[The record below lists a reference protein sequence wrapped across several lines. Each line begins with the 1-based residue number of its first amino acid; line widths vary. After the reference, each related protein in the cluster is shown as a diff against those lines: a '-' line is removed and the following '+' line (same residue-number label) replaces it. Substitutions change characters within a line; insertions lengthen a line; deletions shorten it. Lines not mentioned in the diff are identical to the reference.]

1 MRVFRFT
8 FSNCDIHILDSAFN
22 FGRLFCI
29 FALCCFA
36 RFGAIC
42 TIEKKTFKNPGNP
55 SRIDLILT
63 NSPRSFQKSN
73 VFETVLSNFYKLTT
87 TVLRQYFPKLKPK
100 VVHYRDYQKF
110 RNDEFRAQLENE
122 I

>member
-36 RFGAIC
+36 RFGVIC

-63 NSPRSFQKSN
+63 NSLRSFQNSN
-73 VFETVLSNFYKLTT
+73 VFETGLSNFTT